1 MLNKEIGTIMNS
13 PEMVERLRL
22 QYSEPLGVMDVART
36 RKFVEA
42 EVNKWKR
49 VVQETGVKSDD

>member
-1 MLNKEIGTIMNS
+1 
-13 PEMVERLRL
+13 
-22 QYSEPLGVMDVART
+22 MDVART
-36 RKFVEA
+36 RRFVEA